1 MEAKTIDSEILLYLP
16 LLEDEEKKSLL
27 SVIKSFLNLKKEH
40 SRDFENSLEE
50 YNMELDDALKRI
62 DSGSFITHEDVEKHS
77 AK

>member
-40 SRDFENSLEE
+40 SPDFENSLEE
-50 YNMELDDALKRI
+50 YNRELDDALKRI
-62 DSGSFITHEDVEKHS
+62 ESGSFITHAS
-77 AK
+77 RTI